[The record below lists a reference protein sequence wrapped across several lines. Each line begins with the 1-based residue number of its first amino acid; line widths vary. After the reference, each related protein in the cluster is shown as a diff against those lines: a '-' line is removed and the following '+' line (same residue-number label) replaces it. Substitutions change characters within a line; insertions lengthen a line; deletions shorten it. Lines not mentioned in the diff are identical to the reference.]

1 MAEGTPMMLQYH
13 KIKADHPDCILF
25 FRLGDFYEMFNEDAK
40 TASKELELT
49 LTSRDRGRPEEERTP
64 MCGVPYHAAEA
75 YISRLIAKG
84 YKVAICEQVEDP
96 AQAKGLVERDI
107 IRIVTPGTVI
117 EETMLEEGR
126 NNFLCALCL
135 VGSRAGLCF
144 ADLSTGEV
152 SATGFDGPGWREHV
166 ENELGRFSPRE
177 AILSQ
182 EAMEDKLLACLVGGV
197 LLGVSLG
204 VIFLQGAT
212 TGGTDLIARLL
223 KLKVAWLP
231 MGKLLMA
238 IDLVVIVAVGVV
250 DDSHPLGAGIKF
262 ILQIVA
268 ALIAVWHGVV
278 IQAIANPLPFGGPYW
293 NFGVMAVPI
302 TVVWIVA
309 VTNSVNLI
317 DGLDG
322 LADGV
327 STIAALT
334 MLIIALLMGD
344 LEMAV
349 ICAALVGG
357 CIGFIPYNRN
367 PAKIFMGDTGST
379 FLGFVLATVSVTGL
393 FKLYAIISFVVPF
406 IILGFPI
413 YDTVSAFTRRILK
426 GQNPMKADR
435 SHTHHKLIDMGM
447 NQKQA
452 VATLYLVATVLGLCA
467 VMIVS
472 TGYMKVVLS
481 VAALAGTA
489 YTVARIARYPHDH
502 PKQEPPADG
511 EPAAAKEEE

>member
-1 MAEGTPMMLQYH
+1 MSGIFDRTSVLPVIFSLVVALALSFALTPVVKWLAV
-13 KIKADHPDCILF
+13 KIGAVDVPKDKRRMHDHPIP
-25 FRLGDFYEMFNEDAK
+25 RLGGLAIFVGF
-40 TASKELELT
+40 
-49 LTSRDRGRPEEERTP
+49 
-64 MCGVPYHAAEA
+64 V
-75 YISRLIAKG
+75 
-84 YKVAICEQVEDP
+84 VAVL
-96 AQAKGLVERDI
+96 A
-107 IRIVTPGTVI
+107 
-117 EETMLEEGR
+117 
-126 NNFLCALCL
+126 
-135 VGSRAGLCF
+135 F
-144 ADLSTGEV
+144 ADVDRQLRG
-152 SATGFDGPGWREHV
+152 
-166 ENELGRFSPRE
+166 
-177 AILSQ
+177 I
-182 EAMEDKLLACLVGGV
+182 
-197 LLGVSLG
+197 LLGG
-204 VIFLQGAT
+204 C
-212 TGGTDLIARLL
+212 
-223 KLKVAWLP
+223 
-231 MGKLLMA
+231 
-238 IDLVVIVAVGVV
+238 VIVAVGVV

-268 ALIAVWHGVV
+268 ALIAIWHGVV
-278 IQAIANPLPFGGPYW
+278 IEMIANPLPFLGGEYW
-293 NFGVMAVPI
+293 DFGIMAVPI
-302 TVVWIVA
+302 TVIWIVAVTNSVNLGGEYWDFGIMAVTITVIWIVA

-334 MLIIALLMGD
+334 MLIIALLMGAM
-344 LEMAV
+344 EMAV

-367 PAKIFMGDTGST
+367 PAKIFMGDTGAT
-379 FLGFVLATVSVTGL
+379 FLGFVLATVSVAGL
-393 FKLYAIISFVVPF
+393 FKLYAVISFVVPF

-413 YDTVSAFTRRILK
+413 FDTVSAFTRRILK

-502 PKQEPPADG
+502 PKQDPPAAG
-511 EPAAAKEEE
+511 EPAAEKEEE

>member
-1 MAEGTPMMLQYH
+1 MNNMFDRTSVLPV
-13 KIKADHPDCILF
+13 IL
-25 FRLGDFYEMFNEDAK
+25 A
-40 TASKELELT
+40 
-49 LTSRDRGRPEEERTP
+49 
-64 MCGVPYHAAEA
+64 
-75 YISRLIAKG
+75 
-84 YKVAICEQVEDP
+84 
-96 AQAKGLVERDI
+96 
-107 IRIVTPGTVI
+107 
-117 EETMLEEGR
+117 
-126 NNFLCALCL
+126 
-135 VGSRAGLCF
+135 
-144 ADLSTGEV
+144 
-152 SATGFDGPGWREHV
+152 
-166 ENELGRFSPRE
+166 
-177 AILSQ
+177 
-182 EAMEDKLLACLVGGV
+182 
-197 LLGVSLG
+197 LGVSMLLSFALTPLVKRLAYKIGAVDVPKDKRRMHDHPIPRLG
-204 VIFLQGAT
+204 GLSIFVGFVIAVMLFAQPDRQLRGILLGAC
-212 TGGTDLIARLL
+212 L
-223 KLKVAWLP
+223 
-231 MGKLLMA
+231 
-238 IDLVVIVAVGVV
+238 IVAVGVV

-278 IQAIANPLPFGGPYW
+278 IQTIANPLPFGGDYW
-293 NFGVMAVPI
+293 DFGIM
-302 TVVWIVA
+302 
-309 VTNSVNLI
+309 

-334 MLIIALLMGD
+334 MLVIALLMRNI
-344 LEMAV
+344 EMAV
-349 ICAALVGG
+349 ICAALVGA
-357 CIGFIPYNRN
+357 CVGFIPYNRN
-367 PAKIFMGDTGST
+367 PAKMFMGDTGAT
-379 FLGFVLATVSVTGL
+379 FLGYMLATVSVTGL

-502 PKQEPPADG
+502 PKQDPPAAG
-511 EPAAAKEEE
+511 EPAAEKEEE